1 MADKKTSGLKPG
13 GAGTRQPP
21 FRSWSKTFLSNL
33 AATSN
38 VTASAKAAGIKPHV
52 AYEER
57 RKNADFQRDWF
68 VALCEGY
75 EHLEMETLH
84 RLRTGELKPPSG
96 AKKAMR
102 VFDNANAL
110 RLMAAHRETVARQR
124 ALRDN
129 GNEEDILA
137 SLDAKLDR
145 MRERWLAARNDDG
158 NDQGA

>member
-1 MADKKTSGLKPG
+1 M
-13 GAGTRQPP
+13 
-21 FRSWSKTFLSNL
+21 
-33 AATSN
+33 
-38 VTASAKAAGIKPHV
+38 
-52 AYEER
+52 
-57 RKNADFQRDWF
+57 
-68 VALCEGY
+68 
-75 EHLEMETLH
+75 
-84 RLRTGELKPPSG
+84 
-96 AKKAMR
+96 
-102 VFDNANAL
+102 FDNASAL